1 MKYYL
6 LLSLLFIS
14 CQSNE
19 TKTSS
24 VKSTEISLEEN
35 NFLNVNTTLI
45 EGSKSFDID
54 LKNSEIFWIGR
65 KIFKSHNGFLKFVY
79 GKIQIKDNTVLS
91 GQFKVDMNSIT
102 VDDIKKERSNRS
114 LVNHLKNKDFFDVEK
129 YPYAYLNI
137 KSSEKKT
144 DQEYLFIGDLTI
156 KNITNQIEFSGK
168 INLSNDK
175 YNAVIKL
182 SFDRTLWDIKYASG
196 IGDKAILDDIE
207 LEVTIN
213 TN

>member
-1 MKYYL
+1 M
-6 LLSLLFIS
+6 F
-14 CQSNE
+14 C
-19 TKTSS
+19 
-24 VKSTEISLEEN
+24 
-35 NFLNVNTTLI
+35 
-45 EGSKSFDID
+45 
-54 LKNSEIFWIGR
+54 
-65 KIFKSHNGFLKFVY
+65 
-79 GKIQIKDNTVLS
+79 
-91 GQFKVDMNSIT
+91 
-102 VDDIKKERSNRS
+102 
-114 LVNHLKNKDFFDVEK
+114 DFFDVEK

-137 KSSEKKT
+137 KSSEMKT

-168 INLSNDK
+168 INRSNDK